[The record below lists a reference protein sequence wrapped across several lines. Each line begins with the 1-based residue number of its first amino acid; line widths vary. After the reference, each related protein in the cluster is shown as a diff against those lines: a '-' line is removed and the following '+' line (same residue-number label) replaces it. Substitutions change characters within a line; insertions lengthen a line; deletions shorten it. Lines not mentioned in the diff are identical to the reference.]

1 MFLSRAITT
10 VFDRTALSGIRPP
23 YPRADE
29 AAPPGRVREER
40 DPLCRLR
47 RDLRPDR
54 APGQP
59 VQGRA
64 DEVEPDPGGSPE
76 DPCQRRGLRRPDGP
90 GRGRGL
96 TDLK

>member
-1 MFLSRAITT
+1 MFFGPKTT
-10 VFDRTALSGIRPP
+10 VFDRIALSGIRPP

-29 AAPPGRVREER
+29 AARLGRVREER
-40 DPLCRLR
+40 GSLCRLR

-59 VQGRA
+59 VQRRA
-64 DEVEPDPGGSPE
+64 DKVEPDLGGSLK
-76 DPCQRRGLRRPDGP
+76 DPLQRRGLRRPDGP

-96 TDLK
+96 THLK